1 MLLTG
6 YDVANRL
13 KDDLATGNCLEC
25 KANLF
30 FRGTRRVDDVA
41 SRFIASNQTTINLA
55 VALLLGA
62 IVGLERG
69 WYAREQKFG
78 ERIGGI
84 RAFSLVALLGRIS
97 ALLGSEIADSAFRLL

>member
-30 FRGTRRVDDVA
+30 FRDTRPVDDVA
-41 SRFIASNQTTINLA
+41 SQFIASNQTTINLA

-69 WYAREQKFG
+69 WDAREDRKST
-78 ERIGGI
+78 RLN
-84 RAFSLVALLGRIS
+84 SSHVRIS
-97 ALLGSEIADSAFRLL
+97 YAVFCLKKKKTYKTRYTAQYI